1 MIVAAH
7 QPNFAPWLGFFD
19 KARHADVLVLLDTV
33 QFIKRGYQNR
43 TRVKGPQGPQW
54 LTVPVRSKGRYDQL
68 TLDVEIDESTD
79 WRRAHVRTLHGL
91 FARAPHRDALLEVVE
106 SAYAQPVGPRLV
118 DLNRV
123 LISAVVE
130 RLDIA
135 TRLVWASELDV
146 TGSSTRLM
154 RDLTLA
160 VGGDTY
166 LSGPTGRT
174 YLEPEI
180 LDEAGVALRYHRFD
194 PFEYPQRFGTFTPG
208 LSCFDY
214 VANVGFEPWCGAR
227 TA

>member
-1 MIVAAH
+1 VIVAAH

-19 KARHADVLVLLDTV
+19 KTQHADVLVLLDTV

-68 TLDVEIDESTD
+68 TCDVEIDESTD
-79 WRRAHVRTLHGL
+79 WRRAHLRTLHGL
-91 FARAPHRDALLEVVE
+91 LAKAPHRDALLDVVE
-106 SAYAQPVGPRLV
+106 SVYAQALGPRLV
-118 DLNRV
+118 DLNLA

-130 RLDIA
+130 RLDIP
-135 TRLVWASELDV
+135 TRLVRASELDV
-146 TGSSTRLM
+146 TDSSTRLM

-160 VGGDTY
+160 VGGDVY

-180 LDEAGVALRYHRFD
+180 LDEAGVDLRYHGFE
-194 PFEYPQRFGTFTPG
+194 PFEYPQRFGAFTPG

-214 VANVGFEPWCGAR
+214 LANVGFVRWHGAR
-227 TA
+227 SA